1 MEALLENFGLVMDG
15 TLMPGFV
22 FGMVHVSL
30 VIIGFYS
37 GWSINRFLKI
47 TSKGYI
53 SGIIGA
59 SLAHVIADLIASIL
73 DPSMRA
79 RTLGIVIGGLIPLLL
94 IPILEK
100 YVTKSED
107 HIMVGDH
114 EDIKKDLEGEH
125 RN

>member
-1 MEALLENFGLVMDG
+1 MEALLENLGLVADG
-15 TLMPGFV
+15 TGLPGFV
-22 FGMVHVSL
+22 FGIVHVSL

-37 GWSINRFLKI
+37 GWSINRLLKI

-59 SLAHVIADLIASIL
+59 SLAHIIADLVASIL

-79 RTLGIVIGGLIPLLL
+79 RMLGIVIGGLIPFLF
-94 IPILEK
+94 IPILDK
-100 YVTKSED
+100 YITKSEN
-107 HIMVGDH
+107 HIMIGDH

-125 RN
+125 HR

>member
-1 MEALLENFGLVMDG
+1 MQALLENFGLVADG
-15 TLMPGFV
+15 TVLPGFV
-22 FGMVHVSL
+22 FRIVHVSL

-79 RTLGIVIGGLIPLLL
+79 RTLGIVIGGLIPLLF

-100 YVTKSED
+100 YITKSED
-107 HIMVGDH
+107 HIMIGDH
-114 EDIKKDLEGEH
+114 EDIKKDLEGDHH
-125 RN
+125 R

>member
-1 MEALLENFGLVMDG
+1 MQALLENFGLVADG
-15 TLMPGFV
+15 TVLPGFV
-22 FGMVHVSL
+22 FGIVHVSL

-59 SLAHVIADLIASIL
+59 SLAHIIADLVASIL

-79 RTLGIVIGGLIPLLL
+79 RTLGILIGGLIPLLL

-100 YVTKSED
+100 YVAKSED
-107 HIMVGDH
+107 HIMIGDH

-125 RN
+125 HR